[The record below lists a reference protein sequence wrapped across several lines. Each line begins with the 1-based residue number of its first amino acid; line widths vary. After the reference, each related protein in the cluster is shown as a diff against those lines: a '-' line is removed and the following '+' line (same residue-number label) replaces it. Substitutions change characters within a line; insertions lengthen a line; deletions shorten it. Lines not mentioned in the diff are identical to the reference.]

1 MPSSARYSAATR
13 ELVALLRTRGY
24 RGGCRAVEQW
34 AAWGLAPAPER
45 VSLGRGRGFTSR
57 YPDGAVDQYCAVA
70 SVMRRGQDWRTAG
83 LMLIGRGYTVTRDTT
98 FRLLM
103 DYLFTPDADTD
114 TDTDDPLQFADE
126 QMAGA
131 ASHPMFRRIARITQR
146 NIRAAKISDPVTG
159 SEIDAES
166 AAVSVM
172 ARGLAC
178 LLGEPMPRDAAE
190 ETAAAWGMIDASVP
204 SEVREHRINVVNAL
218 SDTVLNFENLAAVAR
233 TVDPAR
239 LQAAICEFRQGIEGP
254 PKQVLDLLPVVLADT
269 LTIAVALATIA
280 LEDLGGAAW
289 MEAISPGLTDAETRY
304 QAATGDLQDATAGTT
319 HARSRP

>member
-13 ELVALLRTRGY
+13 ELVALLRVRGY

-83 LMLIGRGYTVTRDTT
+83 LMLIGRGYPVTRDATY
-98 FRLLM
+98 RLLM

-114 TDTDDPLQFADE
+114 IDDPLQFADE
-126 QMAGA
+126 QVAGA
-131 ASHPMFRRIARITQR
+131 ASHPLFRRIARITQR
-146 NIRAAKISDPVTG
+146 NIRAAKIVDPVTG

-172 ARGLAC
+172 ARGFAAM
-178 LLGEPMPRDAAE
+178 LGEPMPRDAAE
-190 ETAAAWGMIDASVP
+190 ETAAAWGVIDASLP
-204 SEVREHRINVVNAL
+204 NAFDITFDGRL
-218 SDTVLNFENLAAVAR
+218 S
-233 TVDPAR
+233 
-239 LQAAICEFRQGIEGP
+239 
-254 PKQVLDLLPVVLADT
+254 
-269 LTIAVALATIA
+269 
-280 LEDLGGAAW
+280 
-289 MEAISPGLTDAETRY
+289 
-304 QAATGDLQDATAGTT
+304 AG
-319 HARSRP
+319 RK